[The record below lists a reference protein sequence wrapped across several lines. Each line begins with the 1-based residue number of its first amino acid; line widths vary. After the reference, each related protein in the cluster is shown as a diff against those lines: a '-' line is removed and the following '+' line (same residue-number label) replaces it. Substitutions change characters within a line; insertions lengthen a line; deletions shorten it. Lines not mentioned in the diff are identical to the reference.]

1 MAANTNNKKRTPIRY
16 IRDGIKQ
23 QYKKESCCEICG
35 VSEDLELH
43 HYHTVAFLLEK
54 HVKEHSIPMDTEEQ
68 ILAMRDKFYQEYWHE
83 LVEDAVTLCNSHHV
97 TLHKIYGQKPLLS
110 TSTKQKNWV
119 LIQKDKLNGVTP
131 TAPTTGAGLGQF
143 IDYTPS
149 SLLDFMVK

>member
-23 QYKKESCCEICG
+23 QYRKESCCEICG

-97 TLHKIYGQKPLLS
+97 KLHGIYGQKPLL
-110 TSTKQKNWV
+110 TTAEKQKLWV
-119 LIQKDKLNGVTP
+119 LKQKDRANGIIP
-131 TAPTTGAGLGQF
+131 EQSKSSGIGQYA
-143 IDYTPS
+143 DYTPK
-149 SLLDFMVK
+149 SLLDFMV